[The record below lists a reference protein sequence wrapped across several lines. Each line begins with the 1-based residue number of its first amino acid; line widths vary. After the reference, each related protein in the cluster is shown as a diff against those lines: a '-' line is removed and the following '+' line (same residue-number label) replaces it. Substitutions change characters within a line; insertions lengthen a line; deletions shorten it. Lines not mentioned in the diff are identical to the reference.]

1 MMTTKSLTFHRA
13 FAIFIFRKSHTE
25 ADASDA
31 VAVIDGRQEF
41 EANIESAGPS
51 TSSSSLFSLQP
62 ATATRLLH
70 NDIIIVNVAAISPRM
85 SIDAKAASE
94 VNALND
100 EISANG

>member
-62 ATATRLLH
+62 ATATRH